1 MKIKYTNLLFGYWPA
16 VDIWPDFKI
25 PAKFRQR
32 RSELRFRI
40 TSPNVRTSRIWNK
53 FCVYLM
59 HHWTCHTIVIAFDI
73 CSNHFIRYW
82 MQNRKKNSW
91 LLFFFFFSPALAGR
105 ENPIISWYLVYF
117 HDCSFYFF
125 LSRSEVVSFL
135 FYFISILYYFSFR
148 SGYKIMV
155 EGGRFIREKPVY
167 QFGAMLTLFLSLF
180 RIRRAR
186 FNRPCRYLVW
196 IRAKRKYEIS

>member
-1 MKIKYTNLLFGYWPA
+1 MYKERKDRFSGLTCEFIRRMIHMKIKYTNLLFGYWPA

-91 LLFFFFFSPALAGR
+91 LLFFFFFPRPWPAG
-105 ENPIISWYLVYF
+105 
-117 HDCSFYFF
+117 
-125 LSRSEVVSFL
+125 
-135 FYFISILYYFSFR
+135 
-148 SGYKIMV
+148 KI
-155 EGGRFIREKPVY
+155 R
-167 QFGAMLTLFLSLF
+167 
-180 RIRRAR
+180 
-186 FNRPCRYLVW
+186 
-196 IRAKRKYEIS
+196 